1 MQIVKKILMIY
12 VFKTKTSFEG
22 DKIIMMEKA
31 NFLRYL
37 KLSLVI
43 FNFTKIDDK
52 LNLFVVHGMNFM
64 PKSNN

>member
-1 MQIVKKILMIY
+1 MQIVKKIIMIC

-31 NFLRYL
+31 NFLRFL

-43 FNFTKIDDK
+43 FNFTKVNDK
-52 LNLFVVHGMNFM
+52 LNLFVLHAEV
-64 PKSNN
+64 

>member
-1 MQIVKKILMIY
+1 MQIVKKILMIC

-43 FNFTKIDDK
+43 FNLTKIDDK

-64 PKSNN
+64 PKSNI